1 MKIRQQFAQTIANKL
16 VPSGKAAPE
25 QADQVAGLAQKMGY
39 EVNTKA
45 DDSVEVNFERVAK
58 VLTGASQESAETLKA
73 EAKESIDAFGNTFIF
88 GYGSMENKNFQSYG
102 DGMFSFE
109 GGNMA
114 QRDVTFMVDT
124 SPGMDGIQ
132 YMVLD
137 NKLLPKN
144 S

>member
-1 MKIRQQFAQTIANKL
+1 MKIRNQFAQTIANKL
-16 VPSGKAAPE
+16 VASGKASPQHAE
-25 QADQVAGLAQKMGY
+25 QVTGLAGQMGY
-39 EVNTKA
+39 EVRTKA
-45 DDSVEVNFERVAK
+45 DDGVEINFERVAK
-58 VLTGASQESAETLKA
+58 VLTGASKEAPETVKA
-73 EAKESIDAFGNTFIF
+73 EAKEAVDAFGDTFIF
-88 GYGSMENKNFQSYG
+88 GYGSMNNTNFQSYG

-137 NKLLPKN
+137 NSLLPKQ